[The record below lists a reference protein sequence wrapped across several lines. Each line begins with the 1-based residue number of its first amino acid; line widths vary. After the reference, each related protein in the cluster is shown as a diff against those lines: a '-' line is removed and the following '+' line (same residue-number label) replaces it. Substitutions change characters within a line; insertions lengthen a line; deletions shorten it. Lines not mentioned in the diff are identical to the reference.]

1 MHSNGVKRKS
11 ACVLIPLRSCPAFV
25 LTSILMQILWFCLG
39 HPNIL
44 LAQELEPR
52 AYSISPVGTNFVLL
66 SYITSR
72 GDLVF
77 DPTLPIEDA
86 KARINAT
93 AFCYFRSMNV
103 FGRSGNATIILP
115 YTWGSAEGLL
125 TGEAQRIYRSGLPDA
140 RLRFAVNLMGAPAM
154 DLADFAKYRQKTNIG
169 ASLFLMIPTGQYDPA
184 KLINL
189 GSNRWTFK
197 PEIGLSHAFA
207 RRWVLDV
214 YAGVWL
220 FTANNDFLG
229 LKRTQ
234 KPLATTQFHISY
246 SVNPR
251 LWAAF
256 DGTFYAGGRT
266 TVGGILNAD
275 RQKNSRIGGTISL
288 PLTRR
293 QSLKLSYSRGVYV
306 NIGGDFSTF
315 AVAWQYLWGKGL

>member
-93 AFCYFRSMNV
+93 AFGYFRSMNV
-103 FGRSGNATIILP
+103 FGRSGNATVILP

-140 RLRFAVNLMGAPAM
+140 RLRFAVNLMGNGVW
-154 DLADFAKYRQKTNIG
+154 D
-169 ASLFLMIPTGQYDPA
+169 SLNHYNE
-184 KLINL
+184 LINL